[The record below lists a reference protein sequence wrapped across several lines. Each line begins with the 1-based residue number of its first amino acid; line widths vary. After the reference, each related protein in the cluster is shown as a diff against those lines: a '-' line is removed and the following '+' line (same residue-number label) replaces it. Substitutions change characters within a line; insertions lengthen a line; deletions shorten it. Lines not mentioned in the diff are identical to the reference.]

1 MTEADVKSTY
11 SCPYCGQKLSFLHG
25 TIVKLV
31 GRLQGESF
39 SCKTMF
45 YIPAR
50 LGEYGAIVG
59 EGVRVQDGAR
69 VQFECINGACKHDL
83 TTTYD
88 KNLAEVKMVREDGR
102 EFAVAFNKVFG
113 RHSTFVVDFKEKAL
127 VESFGEDAGQFSP
140 DFDEPINFFGA

>member
-1 MTEADVKSTY
+1 MTEAAVKSTY
-11 SCPYCGQKLSFLHG
+11 SCPYCGQKLSFLDG

-31 GRLQGESF
+31 GRLRGENF

-45 YIPAR
+45 YVPAG

-83 TTTYD
+83 TAAYD
-88 KNLAEVKMVREDGR
+88 EDLAEVKMVREDGR
-102 EFAVAFNKVFG
+102 EFAVVFSKVYG
-113 RHSTFVVDFKEKAL
+113 RHSTFVVDVKEKTL
-127 VESFGEDAGQFSP
+127 VESFGEHASQYSP
-140 DFDEPINFFGA
+140 DFDKPVNFFGV